1 MAEGINWSK
10 VDFVDNQDTLNLIE
24 RVRLNKG
31 LTHES
36 YNIPETTGFTCN
48 SGWGM

>member
-24 RVRLNKG
+24 RVCTLSNINYNNNNK
-31 LTHES
+31 
-36 YNIPETTGFTCN
+36 IKETLGSVSN
-48 SGWGM
+48 SR